1 MPSQKKRALL
11 QDRKQTSRSAAKEEE
26 KPIGR
31 EEPSFRGSKQQGSG
45 MNKGRGSAGSRSE
58 TE

>member
-11 QDRKQTSRSAAKEEE
+11 QDRKQTPPSAAKEED

-45 MNKGRGSAGSRSE
+45 MNRGRGSAGSRAKE
-58 TE
+58 

>member
-1 MPSQKKRALL
+1 MPSEKKRALKG
-11 QDRKQTSRSAAKEEE
+11 RTKTSPPAAKDED

-45 MNKGRGSAGSRSE
+45 MNQGRGSAGSRAKE
-58 TE
+58 